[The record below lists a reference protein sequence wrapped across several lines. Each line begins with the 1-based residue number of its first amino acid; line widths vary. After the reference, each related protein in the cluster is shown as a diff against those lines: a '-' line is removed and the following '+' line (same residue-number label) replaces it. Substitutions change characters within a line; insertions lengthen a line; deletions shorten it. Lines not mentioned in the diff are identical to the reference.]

1 VITTSV
7 VRGGILRYQP
17 NDQAGPRRAGLHP
30 QTAELLDMLVAR
42 FEDSLLACE
51 DQIGG
56 LEDSLHAA
64 QTQVQAVHDELI
76 TT

>member
-1 VITTSV
+1 
-7 VRGGILRYQP
+7 
-17 NDQAGPRRAGLHP
+17 
-30 QTAELLDMLVAR
+30 MLVAR
-42 FEDSLLACE
+42 FEDWLLACE